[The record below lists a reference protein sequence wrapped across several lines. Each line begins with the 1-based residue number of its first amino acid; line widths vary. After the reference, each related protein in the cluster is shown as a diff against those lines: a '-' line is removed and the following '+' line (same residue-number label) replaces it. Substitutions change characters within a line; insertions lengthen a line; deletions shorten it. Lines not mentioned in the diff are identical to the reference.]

1 MSTFLSEDRIQQDA
15 YIWFHNTYP
24 QYRGLLFAVPNG
36 RKRDVIDAKILK
48 MTGLVSGVSD
58 LIFLFNRK
66 AYLIETKTEKGTQS
80 DNQIEWQ
87 KLVESQGFEY
97 FVYRDLETFKS
108 IILNIIN
115 EH

>member
-1 MSTFLSEDRIQQDA
+1 MSTFSEDRIQQNA
-15 YIWFHNTYP
+15 YMWFHNEFP

-48 MTGLVSGVSD
+48 MTGLFPGVSD
-58 LIFLFNRK
+58 LIFLFNKK
-66 AYLIETKTEKGTQS
+66 AYLIETKTEKGEQS
-80 DNQIEWQ
+80 DNQIDWQ

-97 FVYRDLETFKS
+97 FIYRDLETFQS

-115 EH
+115 GH